1 MTSYFVEPW
10 KMTYKTYTGSNK
22 TLCLNLWSYDGTHIT
37 KVAEYIDW
45 PFANDEEPNYWAS
58 VKPVIHTP
66 SECKGKYYKTP
77 KALINGWVFK
87 TLDDYPDAKASFEQ
101 KGILEAN

>member
-1 MTSYFVEPW
+1 MSYFVEPW
-10 KMTYKTYTGSNK
+10 KYAYESHSGSIK

-45 PFANDEEPNYWAS
+45 PFADEEPNYWAS

-66 SECKGKYYKTP
+66 VFIKEKCYKTQVS
-77 KALINGWVFK
+77 AQRGWVFES
-87 TLDDYPDAKASFEQ
+87 LDNYPDAKASFEQ
-101 KGILEAN
+101 KGILEAH